1 MPIGYLDFPDYP
13 VVVQGT
19 RGCTYQAASMMGY
32 LPKVREDDWLVVK
45 GKLDYISADGVVV
58 LEPIEVRN
66 EGYKPD

>member
-1 MPIGYLDFPDYP
+1 
-13 VVVQGT
+13 
-19 RGCTYQAASMMGY
+19 MMGY